1 MGNTKLDYRLAGNA
15 SRLGCVS
22 SFQSGAFCEAR
33 CGFSR
38 QRPGIKALWL
48 LDRTVGEYLL
58 Q

>member
-15 SRLGCVS
+15 SRLGCES
-22 SFQSGAFCEAR
+22 SFQRGAFCEAC

-38 QRPGIKALWL
+38 QCPGIKALWL
-48 LDRTVGEYLL
+48 LDQAVGEYLL